1 MSTKFKRILFDYD
14 GTILMHNNEEEGIR
28 VAEAL
33 GLDEEQIKIF
43 ADQLMD
49 FFANQKFYYKGKKVT
64 VIGRSMVVGKPLAML
79 LLNDHATVTICHSR
93 TVDLPKVAQEA
104 EILIAAVGRAKM
116 VNADF
121 VRQGQVVIDV
131 GINRTEQGLC
141 GDVDFDSVKN
151 KASYITPVP
160 GGVGPMT
167 IAMLLENTY
176 LSAVRA
182 SKK

>member
-64 VIGRSMVVGKPLAML
+64 YSLYYSAMLHYIPCINSFGLEPKHVDDIINKYNMIYSELAVGVKETLDYLKEQGYIICLMTNGFLKEQSESMKPLK
-79 LLNDHATVTICHSR
+79 
-93 TVDLPKVAQEA
+93 P
-104 EILIAAVGRAKM
+104 
-116 VNADF
+116 
-121 VRQGQVVIDV
+121 
-131 GINRTEQGLC
+131 
-141 GDVDFDSVKN
+141 
-151 KASYITPVP
+151 
-160 GGVGPMT
+160 
-167 IAMLLENTY
+167 
-176 LSAVRA
+176 
-182 SKK
+182 